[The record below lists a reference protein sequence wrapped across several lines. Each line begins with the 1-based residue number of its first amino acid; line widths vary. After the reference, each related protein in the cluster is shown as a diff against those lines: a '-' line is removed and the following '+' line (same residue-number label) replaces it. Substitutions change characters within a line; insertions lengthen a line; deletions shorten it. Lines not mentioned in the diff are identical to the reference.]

1 MIVLLGEMQTMLRD
15 SARDVC
21 EPWRGAAKLPAAS
34 VQAAWRQFGELGW
47 TGVTLPEAHGGSGG
61 ALLDAGVIAL
71 ELGRAALF
79 CGYPDTVALATAL
92 AEGGGG
98 SPAMFAAIAEGALA
112 LRFGLQ
118 LNDDSALLGALAAA
132 RTLVV
137 GLIHG
142 ASPTLVAIAAEKIT
156 RRPAMTTTHQADLL
170 LDLAGLDEGEI
181 LLQGD
186 AALATWTRAQ
196 AIHRA
201 LICAELT
208 GAARQYLDMSV
219 EYAGIRVQF
228 DRPIGA
234 FQAVQHALAE
244 TLAACDAA
252 ELTSF
257 KALAACDRGAANDDA
272 ELLAS
277 TAFVREAVW
286 AALMKSYD
294 ILGGVGYMEDHA
306 FSRYTRGALPLL
318 ATLGAGEQCDEQV
331 AATVRR
337 GGWL

>member
-1 MIVLLGEMQTMLRD
+1 MIVIFGEMQTMLRD

-34 VQAAWRQFGELGW
+34 IQAAWRQFGELGW
-47 TGVTLPEAHGGSGG
+47 TGVTLPEAQGGSGG
-61 ALLDAGVIAL
+61 SLLDAGVIAL
-71 ELGRAALF
+71 ELGRAAMF

-92 AEGGGG
+92 TEHGGGDA
-98 SPAMFAAIAEGALA
+98 AMFSAIAAGTLA
-112 LRFGLQ
+112 LGFGLK
-118 LNDDSALLGALAAA
+118 LDDASALLGAQAAA

-137 GLIHG
+137 GVVAG
-142 ASPTLVAIAAEKIT
+142 ANPRLVAIAPEKVA

-170 LDLAGLDEGEI
+170 LDMAGLEGGET

-186 AALATWTRAQ
+186 AALAAWARAQ

-201 LICAELT
+201 LTCAQLT

-228 DRPIGA
+228 DRPIGT
-234 FQAVQHALAE
+234 FQAVQHSLAE

-257 KALAACDRGAANDDA
+257 KALAACDRGANNDDA

-277 TAFVREAVW
+277 TAFVREAIWSAV
-286 AALMKSYD
+286 MKSYD

-306 FSRYTRGALPLL
+306 FSRYTRGLLPLL
-318 ATLGAGEQCDEQV
+318 AGLGAGEQCDEQV